1 MTDAGFE
8 PKNTLQAQPQ
18 PHGFGLYGGLFPT
31 AQFSSEPCPQIK
43 QSQIHTQMECRR
55 NGGSV
60 QTQTRDLVERR
71 NSHAKCEEK
80 GY

>member
-31 AQFSSEPCPQIK
+31 AQFAEHLSK
-43 QSQIHTQMECRR
+43 QSQISHHTVYP
-55 NGGSV
+55 S
-60 QTQTRDLVERR
+60 T
-71 NSHAKCEEK
+71 
-80 GY
+80 